1 MLVANV
7 EPGGKRDV
15 FAPQLGFFT
24 QRLPGDC
31 VVNELISSEQFF
43 ITKNDEVTA
52 LIIINEHESF
62 IAARRTN
69 AFIFF
74 HSISQLG
81 LGSRTTRPKRTS
93 HPHGLRLPR
102 RQFRPRWLVQV
113 LYRLVTGDAWLRH
126 DRTITISWAVTAL
139 KRGPSHQ
146 PKRNAKKCGGQLH
159 GLNTGT
165 IRLETVGRSRVC
177 NNAFLGDDMA
187 NT

>member
-74 HSISQLG
+74 YSISQLG
-81 LGSRTTRPKRTS
+81 LGTRITRPNRTS
-93 HPHGLRLPR
+93 QPHGLRLPR
-102 RQFRPRWLVQV
+102 R
-113 LYRLVTGDAWLRH
+113 
-126 DRTITISWAVTAL
+126 
-139 KRGPSHQ
+139 
-146 PKRNAKKCGGQLH
+146 
-159 GLNTGT
+159 
-165 IRLETVGRSRVC
+165 
-177 NNAFLGDDMA
+177 
-187 NT
+187 